1 MKRTLLISAICLSAS
16 ALFAG
21 TPSSDFDLTSAA
33 DTLKQ
38 STDTSHFFMGRR
50 EILVTNGGNDIH
62 FIRNRFSEEDEVQSQ
77 NKNPLNQFNSHW
89 ESFNFGIGG
98 FGSGIASTSV
108 GDNDGYIDV
117 DPIRSFAF
125 HWNIADLSFPLTS
138 GKRIGLV
145 SGIGVSW
152 DFYALSKKNVWL
164 DKDDN
169 GLVHFDTIEYKRN
182 KLRTCNMVVPLMLE
196 FHPVDNHSLY
206 IMAGVEGNLR
216 LGARTKHVTDE
227 GVKNKHKS
235 DFYMNPLTCNM
246 VVRAGY
252 GLFGVYFSTALTPMF
267 KDNKGP
273 VVYPFSAG
281 VSLNF

>member
-21 TPSSDFDLTSAA
+21 TPSFDFDLTAAA

-62 FIRNRFSEEDEVQSQ
+62 FIRNRFAEDGDEVQTQ
-77 NKNPLNQFNSHW
+77 DKNPLHRFNSHW

-108 GDNDGYIDV
+108 DSKYDYIDV

-125 HWNIADLSFPLTS
+125 HWNISDLSFPLTPQN
-138 GKRIGLV
+138 RIGLV
-145 SGIGVSW
+145 SGIGVTW
-152 DFYALSKKNVWL
+152 DYYALSKKNVWL
-164 DKDDN
+164 DKGDS
-169 GLVHFDTIEYKRN
+169 LMHFDTVTYKRN

-196 FHPVDNHSLY
+196 FHPVNNSNLY
-206 IMAGVEGNLR
+206 VMAGVEANLR
-216 LGARTKHVTDE
+216 LGARTKHVTEE

-235 DFYMNPLTCNM
+235 DFYMNPITCNM

-252 GLFGVYFSTALTPMF
+252 GDFGVYFSTALTPMF

>member
-1 MKRTLLISAICLSAS
+1 MKRTLLISAICLSAT

-21 TPSSDFDLTSAA
+21 SPASDFKAAA

-38 STDTSHFFMGRR
+38 STDTSHFFMGRH

-62 FIRNRFSEEDEVQSQ
+62 FIRNRFAEEGDEGQTQ
-77 NKNPLNQFNSHW
+77 KNPLHRFNSHW

-108 GDNDGYIDV
+108 DSKYDYIDV

-125 HWNIADLSFPLTS
+125 HWNINDISLSLTPQN
-138 GKRIGLV
+138 RIGLV
-145 SGIGVSW
+145 SGIGVTW

-164 DKDDN
+164 DKGDS
-169 GLVHFDTIEYKRN
+169 LTHSDTLTYKRN
-182 KLRTCNMVVPLMLE
+182 KLRTCNLVVPLMLE
-196 FHPVDNHSLY
+196 FHPVNNSNLY
-206 IMAGVEGNLR
+206 VMAGVEANLR
-216 LGARTKHVTDE
+216 LGARTKQVTEE

-235 DFYMNPLTCNM
+235 DFYMNPITCNM

-252 GLFGVYFSTALTPMF
+252 GDFGVYFSTALTPMF

>member
-1 MKRTLLISAICLSAS
+1 MKRTLLISAICLSAT

-21 TPSSDFDLTSAA
+21 SPASDFDFMAA
-33 DTLKQ
+33 TDTLKQ
-38 STDTSHFFMGRR
+38 SSDTSHFFMGRR
-50 EILVTNGGNDIH
+50 EILVTNGGKDIH
-62 FIRNRFSEEDEVQSQ
+62 FIRNRFSDDSEENQEQS
-77 NKNPLNQFNSHW
+77 KNPLHRFNSHW

-98 FGSGIASTSV
+98 FGSGIAGTSV
-108 GDNDGYIDV
+108 DSKYDYIDV

-125 HWNIADLSFPLTS
+125 HWNITDLSLSLTPQN
-138 GKRIGLV
+138 RIGLV
-145 SGIGVSW
+145 SGIGVTW

-164 DKDDN
+164 EKGDS
-169 GLVHFDTIEYKRN
+169 LMHFDTVTYKRN

-196 FHPVDNHSLY
+196 FHPVNNSNLY
-206 IMAGVEGNLR
+206 VMAGVEANLR
-216 LGARTKHVTDE
+216 LGARTKHVTED

-235 DFYMNPLTCNM
+235 DFYMNPITCNM

-252 GLFGVYFSTALTPMF
+252 EDFGVYFSTALTPMF

-273 VVYPFSAG
+273 EVYPFSAG